1 MESFFAKFAIFL
13 SLLLEINGWLIIDLT
28 IGNDGATHGSFVKPG
43 MACDQRIL
51 TIGQRLK
58 VTK

>member
-28 IGNDGATHGSFVKPG
+28 IGNDGAAHGSFVKPG
-43 MACDQRIL
+43 WFVI
-51 TIGQRLK
+51 K
-58 VTK
+58 EF